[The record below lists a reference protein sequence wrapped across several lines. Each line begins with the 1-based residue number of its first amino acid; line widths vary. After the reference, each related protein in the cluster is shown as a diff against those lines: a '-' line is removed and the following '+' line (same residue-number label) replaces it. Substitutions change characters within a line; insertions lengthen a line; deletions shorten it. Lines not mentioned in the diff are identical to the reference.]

1 MCFFG
6 SVDYLKNVRHI
17 VPLNC
22 SLSRSLINIYLA
34 WEKSISHCKFSMAAC
49 LENDLFKRD
58 TAIYKWAFEGNPKL
72 SCQFAILRSL
82 IGRKNSTHFL
92 SRLDAKM
99 KKPIATWSLAFS
111 RTETNINRPSLLGL
125 QREHFLACA
134 RVQRLEPRKP
144 LPNSSV
150 LFPQRR
156 NARPAALRM
165 RLARRLVST
174 RVFIGSFIHTEWE
187 MLLFSSQVA

>member
-1 MCFFG
+1 MICS
-6 SVDYLKNVRHI
+6 SVIQQFISEHLKAIR
-17 VPLNC
+17 NC
-22 SLSRSLINIYLA
+22 LVSLLY
-34 WEKSISHCKFSMAAC
+34 
-49 LENDLFKRD
+49 
-58 TAIYKWAFEGNPKL
+58 
-72 SCQFAILRSL
+72 FALWL
-82 IGRKNSTHFL
+82 VEKNSIHFL

>member
-1 MCFFG
+1 MICS
-6 SVDYLKNVRHI
+6 SVIQQFISEHLKAIR
-17 VPLNC
+17 NC
-22 SLSRSLINIYLA
+22 LVSLLYFALWLVEKTRPTFSADWMQKWKNQSWLDHSRFRA
-34 WEKSISHCKFSMAAC
+34 
-49 LENDLFKRD
+49 
-58 TAIYKWAFEGNPKL
+58 P
-72 SCQFAILRSL
+72 
-82 IGRKNSTHFL
+82 
-92 SRLDAKM
+92 
-99 KKPIATWSLAFS
+99 KPISTGPRYWGFS
-111 RTETNINRPSLLGL
+111 ASTSSP
-125 QREHFLACA
+125 A

-150 LFPQRR
+150 LFSQRR